1 MRAADIEPLRW
12 VVYRSYLQIL
22 MELYGP
28 ESATGYE
35 VRSPEFM
42 DLYLRRDPAG
52 CFVAEAPDGAPAGAV
67 FCFAWGEVGWFGSL
81 AVVPEWQGRGMG
93 QALTG
98 RAIDYLT
105 ERGCRRLGLETWPHS
120 ALVRHLYGKFGF
132 RPVRST
138 LKFSRPVAGAGQD
151 AAGDGAEAEAGAG
164 ADVDWSGPAAGAALE
179 RYLDAVGAVTA
190 AQAAA
195 SPGEP
200 WVDYRVEVEAPVATG
215 WADVAVARDAAG
227 APAGFALCYLRRPGG
242 GPVAA
247 LDVRLMGVAPGR
259 GAVAVLDRLLR
270 ACDARAA
277 RDGLPSVTVDANL
290 RHAEA
295 AALLR
300 ARRFRP
306 VYELL
311 RMERPVPGF
320 DPDAR
325 SPLIDFSRWAG

>member
-1 MRAADIEPLRW
+1 MRAADVEPLRW

-42 DLYLRRDPAG
+42 ALYLRRDPAG
-52 CFVAEAPDGAPAGAV
+52 CFVATAPDGAPAGAV
-67 FCFAWGEVGWFGSL
+67 FCFAWGQVGWFGSL
-81 AVVPEWQGRGMG
+81 AVAPEWQGRGMG

-98 RAIDYLT
+98 RAIDYLAA
-105 ERGCRRLGLETWPHS
+105 RGCRRLGLETWPHS

-138 LKFSRPVAGAGQD
+138 LKFSRPVGGPGED
-151 AAGDGAEAEAGAG
+151 GDGG
-164 ADVDWSGPAAGAALE
+164 DVEWSGPAPGAALE
-179 RYLDAVGAVTA
+179 RCLAAVGSVTA
-190 AQAAA
+190 AQGAA

-200 WVDYRVEVEAPVATG
+200 WVDYRVEVEAPVASG

-227 APAGFALCYLRRPGG
+227 APAGFVLCYLRRPGG

-259 GAVAVLDRLLR
+259 GAVAVLDRLLG
-270 ACDARAA
+270 ACDARARGA
-277 RDGLPSVTVDANL
+277 GLPSVTVDANL

-295 AALLR
+295 TALLR

-325 SPLIDFSRWAG
+325 SPLIDYSRWAG